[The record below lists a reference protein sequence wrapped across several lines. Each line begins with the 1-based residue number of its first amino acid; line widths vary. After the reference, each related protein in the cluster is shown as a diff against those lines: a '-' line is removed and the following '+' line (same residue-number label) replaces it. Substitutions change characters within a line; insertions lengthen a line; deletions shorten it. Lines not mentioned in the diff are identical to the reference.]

1 MDSQKALDSACASHD
16 ADSMNRIQDTPSMS
30 TPSSVLAAPCEQGEG
45 GVSHS
50 WSSSMST
57 SSIMPGSSKSTSS
70 CSGNHSCE
78 ISWQGIFEIWQL
90 HRMPC
95 HSRSASRRVTMKCL
109 RSRSVQFRVLWC
121 VHVCVGV
128 VGVRSRLRASNGKAF
143 PLDHLGSS
151 SGTDMH
157 HLKLH

>member
-1 MDSQKALDSACASHD
+1 
-16 ADSMNRIQDTPSMS
+16 MNRIQDTPSMS

-78 ISWQGIFEIWQL
+78 ISWQGIWQL

-95 HSRSASRRVTMKCL
+95 HSRSASRRASMNCL
-109 RSRSVQFRVLWC
+109 RSRCVQFRVLWC
-121 VHVCVGV
+121 VHVRVCV